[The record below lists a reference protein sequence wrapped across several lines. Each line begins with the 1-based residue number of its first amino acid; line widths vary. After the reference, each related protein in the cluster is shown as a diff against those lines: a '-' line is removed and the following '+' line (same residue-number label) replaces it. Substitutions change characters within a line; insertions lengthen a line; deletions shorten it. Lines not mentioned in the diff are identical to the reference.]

1 MKPIRC
7 IFGRHAYKPSND
19 EVYFCGEENGM
30 LKYRAINHCIYC
42 GKKVEVL
49 FDTKKPV
56 KFAVEGRAEDD

>member
-19 EVYFCGEENGM
+19 EVYFCGEENGI
-30 LKYRAINHCIYC
+30 LEYRSINYCIYC

-49 FDTKKPV
+49 FETKDPL
-56 KFAVEGRAEDD
+56 KFVDERREDG